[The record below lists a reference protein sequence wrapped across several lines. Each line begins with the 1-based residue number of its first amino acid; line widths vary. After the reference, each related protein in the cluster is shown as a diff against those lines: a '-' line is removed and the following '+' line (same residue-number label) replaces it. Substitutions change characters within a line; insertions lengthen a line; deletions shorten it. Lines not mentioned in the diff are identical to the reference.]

1 VNVARNL
8 ITDSEGLAGSA
19 KCVYLS
25 VPLGKLSSTQLNALA
40 VVTEKYLSQN
50 YIEITPN
57 LNIKFSENKGGSR
70 KKIFDHFVNCG
81 LFVIEADVSLPH
93 YDAGT
98 ELKAEDMIIVVDL
111 PNGKLDITQ
120 LLGLEKLMRSEDIK
134 DIHLINEREFLFKYD
149 TKGSIDFMS
158 QSMGYLGLKLRTI
171 L

>member
-1 VNVARNL
+1 MLFR
-8 ITDSEGLAGSA
+8 S
-19 KCVYLS
+19 
-25 VPLGKLSSTQLNALA
+25 
-40 VVTEKYLSQN
+40 
-50 YIEITPN
+50 
-57 LNIKFSENKGGSR
+57 
-70 KKIFDHFVNCG
+70 HFVNCG